1 MNHILI
7 FTPTYNESGNI
18 EELVR
23 QIYALGLSADML
35 VIDDGSPDGTADRVE
50 QMKPRY
56 PGLSLLQR
64 GSKRGIG
71 SAHLT
76 ALRYAKDKG
85 YGQLVSLDA
94 DFSHRPTDIPRLIAM
109 SADKDVVIGTRF
121 ESSESL
127 SEWNVFRKSVTH
139 FGHFLTKTLLRLPYD
154 ASGGLRVY
162 NLDRIPVALIGAI
175 ESRDYEFFF
184 ESLALMHVYGLT
196 IGEVPIV
203 LPSRAYGHSKMRLGH
218 AVRGVTRLLRLS
230 IKLARGRRRVLE
242 TLTADAARP
251 DFQGMR
257 GAWDTYW
264 AGKSHAHVERSVY
277 DVFARFYRN
286 YLIKPS
292 LNRVIK
298 GNFGPK
304 AHLLHAGC
312 GGGEVDADVVNY
324 AAITALD
331 ISPNAIEL
339 YKQRHGEVV
348 ETMVGDIFDLSKA
361 ERKFDGVY
369 NLGVMEHFS
378 EEQIR
383 MILRQFNTCLN
394 RGGKIVLFWPPVFGL
409 SVIALKIIHFVLNG
423 ILRRN
428 IALHPPEPTKVRSRR
443 QVTAL
448 LEASGFAFERMSFGI
463 RDAFTYVIVIGTK
476 REDVVA

>member
-1 MNHILI
+1 MTHTLI

-18 EELVR
+18 PELVR
-23 QIYALGLSADML
+23 QIFALGLSADML
-35 VIDDGSPDGTADRVE
+35 VIDDGSPDGTGELVE
-50 QMKPRY
+50 EMKLQY

-64 GSKRGIG
+64 GSKQGIG

-85 YGQLVSLDA
+85 YKRLVSLDA
-94 DFSHRPTDIPRLIAM
+94 DFSHRPTDIPRLLAM

-121 ESSESL
+121 QAADSL
-127 SEWNVFRKSVTH
+127 SEWNVFRKSVTR

-162 NLDRIPVALIGAI
+162 NLDRIPVALLAAI

-184 ESLALMHVYGLT
+184 ESLTLMHVYGLT
-196 IGEVPIV
+196 IGEVSIV
-203 LPSRAYGHSKMRLGH
+203 LPSRAYGHSKMRPSH
-218 AVRGVTRLLRLS
+218 AIRGVTRLLRLS
-230 IKLARGRRRVLE
+230 VKLARGRRRVIGA
-242 TLTADAARP
+242 LTEDAERP
-251 DFQGMR
+251 DFQEMR
-257 GAWDTYW
+257 GAWNTYW
-264 AGKSHAHVERSVY
+264 AGKSHERVERSVY

-298 GNFGPK
+298 QNFGPK

-339 YKQRHGEVV
+339 YRRRHGDVV
-348 ETMVGDIFDLSKA
+348 ETMVGDIFDLSTTQ
-361 ERKFDGVY
+361 RKFDGVY

-383 MILRQFNTCLN
+383 MILRQFNACLD

-423 ILRRN
+423 ILRRD

-448 LEASGFAFERMSFGI
+448 LEASGFTFERMSFGI
-463 RDAFTYVIVIGTK
+463 SDAFTYVVVIGSK
-476 REDVVA
+476 RADMAA